1 MANGGAAGGARW
13 LLAPVF
19 ALALGVGGASAA
31 DLEAAWDAQL
41 RGRLEQ
47 AQVLLETDVPA
58 TPAHRL
64 ALAGVAL
71 ELGDLD
77 RARAALEPL
86 AADAGHPDYPC
97 AALLLGRL
105 HLAAGRDE
113 AARNAFSA
121 SLERSA
127 DGPYAAAAYLA
138 LIRLDLSARA
148 FDEAG
153 ERLHRL
159 TDLGPSPELDIAVGL
174 LNPNGSAGTV
184 RPFPSPLGLFAAAR
198 LSGGVELPPLASPAP
213 PRGSDADSGRRS
225 GPGLQPITR
234 AESLQ
239 TQAPREE
246 SDAVPASTR
255 KGLVSVAVPAD
266 RGGPRLT
273 LRLGSFR
280 DLINAQHMLT
290 ALQDA
295 EFPVRIRPGGAL
307 HQVLVGAV
315 ATRQAAEL
323 LLKRLQEIGYDG
335 DIIPY
340 SADAGR

>member
-77 RARAALEPL
+77 RARVALEPL

-127 DGPYAAAAYLA
+127 DGAYAAAAYLA

-198 LSGGVELPPLASPAP
+198 LSGGVELPPLASPGP
-213 PRGSDADSGRRS
+213 PRSSDADSGRPS

-246 SDAVPASTR
+246 SDAVPASKR

-295 EFPVRIRPGGAL
+295 EFPVRIRAGGAL